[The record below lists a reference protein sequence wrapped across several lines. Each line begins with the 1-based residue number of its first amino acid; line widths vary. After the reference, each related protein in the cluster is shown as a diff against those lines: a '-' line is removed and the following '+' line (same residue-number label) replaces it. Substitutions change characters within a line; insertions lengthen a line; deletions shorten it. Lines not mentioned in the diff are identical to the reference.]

1 MISGTVENIRYEKFT
16 LYIDGI
22 HKAINK
28 LKVDVAP
35 RLGVKGV
42 HLFWIYKLLEYPE
55 GLTAQEIATVSM
67 IDKSLV
73 SREIAA
79 LKRDG
84 YIETKGKEGN
94 KRSYNARHFL
104 TESGRELA
112 MNIISEVT
120 RVQSAADE
128 DISESELIS
137 FYNTLEKIHKNFI
150 KLAASDKDS
159 DSEDA

>member
-1 MISGTVENIRYEKFT
+1 MENIRYEKFT

-28 LKVDVAP
+28 MKLDIAP

-42 HLFWIYKLLEYPE
+42 HVFWVYKLLGYPE
-55 GLTAQEIATVSM
+55 GLTAAEIAAVSM

-84 YIETKGKEGN
+84 YIEAKGAEAG
-94 KRSYNARHFL
+94 KRSYNARLTL
-104 TESGRELA
+104 TERGRELA
-112 MNIISEVT
+112 ERIVAEVE
-120 RVQSAADE
+120 RVQDAAD
-128 DISESELIS
+128 DGVSRDELVA
-137 FYNTLEKIHKNFI
+137 FYNTLEKIHKNFM
-150 KLAASDKDS
+150 KLAVSSKSVDEEKP
-159 DSEDA
+159 E